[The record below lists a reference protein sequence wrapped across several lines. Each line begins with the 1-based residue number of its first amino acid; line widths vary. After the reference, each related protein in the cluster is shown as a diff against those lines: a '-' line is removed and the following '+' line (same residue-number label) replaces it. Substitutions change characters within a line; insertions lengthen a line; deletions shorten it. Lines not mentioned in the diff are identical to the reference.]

1 MKLKEGHSFIDGLSI
16 IITTEDACL
25 SLCLGFRGFFSIIM
39 LITQAY
45 KTKNITITRYYCI
58 FPVPEKKGKKN
69 KLKQSEIKVKKIIR
83 MKKQF
88 MVKFI
93 NSFYGQY

>member
-1 MKLKEGHSFIDGLSI
+1 MLVLVCAWD
-16 IITTEDACL
+16 
-25 SLCLGFRGFFSIIM
+25 LGFFFSIIM

-58 FPVPEKKGKKN
+58 FPVPEKKEKN
-69 KLKQSEIKVKKIIR
+69 KLKQSEIKVKMIIR

-88 MVKFI
+88 MDKFI
-93 NSFYGQY
+93 NSFYGRY

>member
-1 MKLKEGHSFIDGLSI
+1 MLALVCAWD
-16 IITTEDACL
+16 
-25 SLCLGFRGFFSIIM
+25 LGGFFSIIM
-39 LITQAY
+39 LIIRRKILQSPGTTAY
-45 KTKNITITRYYCI
+45 FQYLRKR
-58 FPVPEKKGKKN
+58 GKN

-93 NSFYGQY
+93 NSFYGRY

>member
-1 MKLKEGHSFIDGLSI
+1 
-16 IITTEDACL
+16 
-25 SLCLGFRGFFSIIM
+25 M

-58 FPVPEKKGKKN
+58 FPVPEKKEEN
-69 KLKQSEIKVKKIIR
+69 KLKQSEIKVKMIIR

-88 MVKFI
+88 MDKFI
-93 NSFYGQY
+93 NSFYGRY